1 MEDNRPYVKRINLG
15 IDTRNPDYKKAYD
28 YIMEHKGGKFRFIC
42 DCVLQVM
49 EGRTLTQAQEQ
60 SKDINIDFISQLSD
74 NPDLLQSL
82 AQAVAKVM
90 PSTQPQQEMIEAIV
104 VEDEVIEEIQ
114 EESPLPVISEPVTAY
129 PNEEKK
135 DDDESTY
142 DGPILDM
149 DMLAGIGAW
158 DEFLE

>member
-49 EGRTLTQAQEQ
+49 EGRRIQEQ
-60 SKDINIDFISQLSD
+60 EQITTVNSPDILSMLSS
-74 NPDLLQSL
+74 NPEVLQSI
-82 AQAVAKVM
+82 AQAVVQIM
-90 PSTQPQQEMIEAIV
+90 PNVQPQQEMMEAVV
-104 VEDEVIEEIQ
+104 VEEDSVEKKQEIAVKPVDF
-114 EESPLPVISEPVTAY
+114 ESVNTY
-129 PNEEKK
+129 PNEEKIN
-135 DDDESTY
+135 DGGY

>member
-15 IDTRNPDYKKAYD
+15 IDTRNPEYKRAYD

-49 EGRTLTQAQEQ
+49 EGRTLTQSQEQ
-60 SKDINIDFISQLSD
+60 ARNTNIDLISQLSA
-74 NPDLLQSL
+74 NPELLQSL
-82 AQAVAKVM
+82 AQAVVQIM
-90 PSTQPQQEMIEAIV
+90 PNVQPQQEMVEAIV
-104 VEDEVIEEIQ
+104 VEEDTVEEKQEVVVK
-114 EESPLPVISEPVTAY
+114 PVDFEPVNAY
-129 PNEEKK
+129 PNEEKIN
-135 DDDESTY
+135 DGGY
-142 DGPILDM
+142 DGPVLDM

>member
-49 EGRTLTQAQEQ
+49 EGRTVQEQ
-60 SKDINIDFISQLSD
+60 QHVPKASS
-74 NPDLLQSL
+74 PDLLSMLSANPEVLQSL
-82 AQAVAKVM
+82 AQAVAQIM
-90 PSTQPQQEMIEAIV
+90 PNVQA
-104 VEDEVIEEIQ
+104 IEEVPAPEQ
-114 EESPLPVISEPVTAY
+114 EEEITETVAEPVYMESVSAH

-135 DDDESTY
+135 DDGGY
-142 DGPILDM
+142 DGPVLDM
-149 DMLAGIGAW
+149 DMLAGISAW

>member
-49 EGRTLTQAQEQ
+49 EGRTVQEQ
-60 SKDINIDFISQLSD
+60 QHVTKASSLDLLSMLSA
-74 NPDLLQSL
+74 NPEVLQSL
-82 AQAVAKVM
+82 AQAVAQIM
-90 PSTQPQQEMIEAIV
+90 PNVQAIE
-104 VEDEVIEEIQ
+104 EVIAQEQEEEIK
-114 EESPLPVISEPVTAY
+114 ETVTEPVYMEPVSAH

-135 DDDESTY
+135 DDDGY
-142 DGPILDM
+142 DGPVLDM
-149 DMLAGIGAW
+149 DMLAVISAW

>member
-49 EGRTLTQAQEQ
+49 EGRGLQEQ
-60 SKDINIDFISQLSD
+60 EQITTVNSSDILSMLSS
-74 NPDLLQSL
+74 NPEVLQSI
-82 AQAVAKVM
+82 AQAVVQIM
-90 PSTQPQQEMIEAIV
+90 PNVQPQQEIVEAVV
-104 VEDEVIEEIQ
+104 VEEDTVEEKQ
-114 EESPLPVISEPVTAY
+114 ETVVKPVDYETINAY
-129 PNEEKK
+129 PDEEKIN
-135 DDDESTY
+135 DGGY
-142 DGPILDM
+142 DGPVLDM

>member
-49 EGRTLTQAQEQ
+49 EGRIVQEQ
-60 SKDINIDFISQLSD
+60 QHVPKASS
-74 NPDLLQSL
+74 PDLLSMISANPEVLQSL
-82 AQAVAKVM
+82 AQAVAQIM
-90 PSTQPQQEMIEAIV
+90 PNVQTVEEVTAPEQE
-104 VEDEVIEEIQ
+104 EEIK
-114 EESPLPVISEPVTAY
+114 ETVTEPVYMEPVSAY

-135 DDDESTY
+135 DDDGY
-142 DGPILDM
+142 DGPVLDM
-149 DMLAGIGAW
+149 DMLAGISAW

>member
-49 EGRTLTQAQEQ
+49 EGRGLQEQ
-60 SKDINIDFISQLSD
+60 EQITTVNSSDILSMLSS
-74 NPDLLQSL
+74 NPEVLQSI
-82 AQAVAKVM
+82 AQAVVQIM
-90 PSTQPQQEMIEAIV
+90 PNVQPQQEMMEAVV
-104 VEDEVIEEIQ
+104 VEEDTVEEKQEVVVK
-114 EESPLPVISEPVTAY
+114 PVDYEPINAY
-129 PNEEKK
+129 PDEEKIN
-135 DDDESTY
+135 DGGY
-142 DGPILDM
+142 DGPVLDM